1 MIPFNNVLEL
11 IGNTPMIDVSLLSPN
26 PGVRI
31 VAKLES
37 QNPFGSVKDRIARNI
52 IERAEKDGL
61 LQPGQTILEPSS
73 GNTGIALAAIA
84 QLKGYPVKIMM
95 PENVSIERR
104 QMLEVF
110 GAEIILTPGPEGS
123 NGAVRRA
130 RELAAEHPEWYFP
143 YQYGNDA
150 NPRAHYEG
158 TGPEIW
164 RDCPEITHFVAGL
177 GTSGTLMGTGRYLK
191 EQNPQI
197 KVIAIEPPLGERVE
211 GLRNLD
217 DGYIPPVFEMW
228 DGRSLLDR
236 KRVVRPRESLEWT
249 RRLVAECGVFA
260 GISSGA
266 ALGRGGEGGVGDRVR
281 RDRVHRLRRRLEV
294 PVDRRLHRRPRRRG
308 GERRGDRVLLSPTP
322 ARRGAGRAAG
332 SRTRSPAGCP
342 RG

>member
-11 IGNTPMIDVSLLSPN
+11 IGNTPMIDVSVLSPN
-26 PGVRI
+26 PNVRI

-37 QNPFGSVKDRIARNI
+37 QNPFGSVKDRIARGI
-52 IERAEKDGL
+52 IEHAEKHGL
-61 LQPGQTILEPSS
+61 LRPGQTILEPSS

-84 QLKGYPVKIMM
+84 QLKGYPIKIMM

-104 QMLEVF
+104 QMLLVF

-143 YQYGNDA
+143 YQYANDA
-150 NPRAHYEG
+150 NPRSHYEG

-164 RDCPEITHFVAGL
+164 RDCPEVTHFVAGL
-177 GTSGTLMGTGRYLK
+177 GTSGTLMGTGRFLK

-228 DGRSLLDR
+228 DGRALLDR

-266 ALGRGGEGGVGDRVR
+266 ALAGAAKVASEIESGVIVFIVCDGGWKYLSTGAYTDDLDAAEANVEGIVYF
-281 RDRVHRLRRRLEV
+281 
-294 PVDRRLHRRPRRRG
+294 
-308 GERRGDRVLLSPTP
+308 
-322 ARRGAGRAAG
+322 
-332 SRTRSPAGCP
+332 
-342 RG
+342 